1 MLRNPFRDLD
11 QKKLRRSSD
20 ALKTQ
25 NDYYKIVNKRIG
37 VFALVIILVF
47 SIVVVRLA
55 FLQIRGEETYTA
67 KLESY
72 TSKKQTDMT
81 PRGMIYDR
89 NGKVVAGT
97 VSALNI
103 TYFPPKNT
111 TSDEQ
116 WELAQKFAK
125 QFKNEET

>member
-1 MLRNPFRDLD
+1 MNALLRNPFRDLD

-47 SIVVVRLA
+47 SVVVVRLA
-55 FLQIRGEETYTA
+55 FLQIRGEETYIA

-72 TSKKQTDMT
+72 TCLL
-81 PRGMIYDR
+81 Y
-89 NGKVVAGT
+89 
-97 VSALNI
+97 
-103 TYFPPKNT
+103 
-111 TSDEQ
+111 TSRCV
-116 WELAQKFAK
+116 
-125 QFKNEET
+125 